1 MDISKLSVDEETL
14 KLLAHVLADLTAPDP
29 AKPWTGHELRLQVP
43 SEQFPVP
50 ELARAAL
57 ESAGFVH
64 QRWEEKTAW
73 RVGGQFRGRNVSFA
87 STKFG
92 LKAMVETD
100 RELTPAPLPA
110 VKLPTGVLTSIK
122 VDLSQDPD
130 LKAFADGFVAAVKK
144 AARVFGDRVL
154 GTFVSNQV
162 DDGNVTLLN
171 QSYRLRGAY
180 NLFRWQGQALIDG
193 HGNPQTRKDMAAIA
207 LRGAGFDPANP
218 SLLLPFFLDTNV
230 GYCLTAMAS
239 AYFSW
244 LEHVLVLALPFTPH
258 WDPAR
263 KPVTQVIGDSWSDKW
278 RNALRAPGATAD
290 AEEKRVF
297 DLLASAAEQFRNLDA
312 HGGFGKKE
320 QALLAHTP
328 LGAIPARLVEGA
340 GPIKAQ
346 VISEAPSTFPEAC
359 AVFDEVDTFLHGGPM
374 REAFTWIEGGLQVP
388 FNAEFRQRIREAIDA
403 GGEAFAEEVDV
414 FAAREDA
421 LNNFE

>member
-1 MDISKLSVDEETL
+1 MDISKLSVDEATRKVL
-14 KLLAHVLADLTAPDP
+14 GHVLADFAAPDP
-29 AKPWTGHELRLQVP
+29 AMPWTEHELSVP
-43 SEQFPVP
+43 VPLEQFPVP

-92 LKAMVETD
+92 LKALVETD
-100 RELTPAPLPA
+100 RELPPAPVPA
-110 VKLPTGVLTSIK
+110 VKLPPGVMTSNK

-130 LKAFADGFVAAVKK
+130 LQAFVDDFVGAVNK

-154 GTFVSNQV
+154 GPFVSNQV
-162 DDGNVTLLN
+162 DDSNVTLLN

-193 HGNPQTRKDMAAIA
+193 HGDAQTRKDMAAIA
-207 LRGAGFDPANP
+207 LRGAGFDPASP
-218 SLLLPFFLDTNV
+218 SVLLPFFLDTNV

-258 WDPAR
+258 WDPGR
-263 KPVTQVIGDSWSDKW
+263 TPVTQAIGDSWSGKW
-278 RNALRAPGATAD
+278 RNAFHAPGATPD

-320 QALLAHTP
+320 QALLVHTP
-328 LGAIPARLVEGA
+328 MGAIPARLVEGA

-346 VISEAPSTFPEAC
+346 VLSEAPSTFPDAC
-359 AVFDEVDTFLHGGPM
+359 ALFDEVDTFLHAGAL
-374 REAFTWIEGGLQVP
+374 REAFIWIEGGLQVP
-388 FNAEFRQRIREAIDA
+388 FNAEFRQRITDAITA
-403 GGEAFAEEVDV
+403 GDDAFAEEVEV
-414 FAAREDA
+414 FAAREEA

>member
-1 MDISKLSVDEETL
+1 
-14 KLLAHVLADLTAPDP
+14 
-29 AKPWTGHELRLQVP
+29 
-43 SEQFPVP
+43 
-50 ELARAAL
+50 L
-57 ESAGFVH
+57 EWAGFVH

-73 RVGGQFRGRNVSFA
+73 RIGGQFRGRNVSFA

-100 RELTPAPLPA
+100 QELTPAPVPV
-110 VKLPTGVLTSIK
+110 VKLPTGVMTSVK

-130 LKAFADGFVAAVKK
+130 LQAFVDDFVAAVKK
-144 AARVFGDRVL
+144 AAGVFGDRVL

-193 HGNPQTRKDMAAIA
+193 HGDPQTSKDVAAIA
-207 LRGAGFDPANP
+207 LRGAGYDPATP
-218 SLLLPFFLDTNV
+218 SVLLPFFLDTNI

-244 LEHVLVLALPFTPH
+244 LEHVLILALPFTAH

-263 KPVTQVIGDSWSDKW
+263 KPVTQAIGDSWSDKW
-278 RNALRAPGATAD
+278 RGAFRARGATPDAD
-290 AEEKRVF
+290 EQRVF
-297 DLLASAAEQFRNLDA
+297 NLLANAAEQFRNLDA

-328 LGAIPARLVEGA
+328 IGAIPARLAEGA
-340 GPIKAQ
+340 GAVKAQ
-346 VISEAPSTFPEAC
+346 VLSEAPSTFPDAC
-359 AVFDEVDTFLHGGPM
+359 AVFDEVDTFLHEGTL
-374 REAFTWIEGGLQVP
+374 RKAFTWIEGGLQVP
-388 FNAEFRQRIREAIDA
+388 FNAEFRQRIGDAIAA
-403 GGEAFAEEVDV
+403 GEDAFAEEVDV